1 METYRCHMHDS
12 LFRKAI
18 LKLKIVDL
26 PYALWNNKKL
36 IITKII

>member
-1 METYRCHMHDS
+1 MHDK

-18 LKLKIVDL
+18 LKLKMVYL
-26 PYALWNNKKL
+26 LAALWNNKEL

>member
-1 METYRCHMHDS
+1 MHDN

-18 LKLKIVDL
+18 LKLKIVYLLDM
-26 PYALWNNKKL
+26 LWNNKEL